1 MGHRNSRKKDK
12 AGINHVVVFSH
23 THNAGIWVHPP
34 DHRIAVAGFMGKAAD
49 GSNPGFHFL
58 CRQIARMLLGLDMSQ
73 IKGRYQIC
81 IGPGQIQPSRFC
93 KETHQL
99 KIFASYRIMKKAVP
113 FLITG
118 FQMEGMACQLLY
130 FVQIAQKS
138 RLKGLLSD
146 LFCG

>member
-1 MGHRNSRKKDK
+1 
-12 AGINHVVVFSH
+12 
-23 THNAGIWVHPP
+23 
-34 DHRIAVAGFMGKAAD
+34 
-49 GSNPGFHFL
+49 
-58 CRQIARMLLGLDMSQ
+58 
-73 IKGRYQIC
+73 
-81 IGPGQIQPSRFC
+81 
-93 KETHQL
+93 
-99 KIFASYRIMKKAVP
+99 MKKAVP